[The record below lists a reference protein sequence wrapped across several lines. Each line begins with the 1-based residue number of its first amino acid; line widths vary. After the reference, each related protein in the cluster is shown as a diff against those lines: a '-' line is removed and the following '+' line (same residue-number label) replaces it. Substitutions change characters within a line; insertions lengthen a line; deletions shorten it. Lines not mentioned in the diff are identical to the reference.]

1 MAETTST
8 EPTEEVIETQI
19 NDLDPRFIKQL
30 ESAEKS
36 IDKNPGYTVDI
47 CATILAKYPSCVE
60 VRKIMRQA
68 QFRKYGK
75 GNFIA
80 KLASD
85 IKGIILLMKS
95 ASMIKN
101 GKALEVMTEAEKI
114 LSQCP
119 QCAYALNAL
128 ADAAKSLSYWGTA
141 ASAYLAI
148 AQFQPKNDKN
158 LLALADAYVKNK
170 QPDEASQICDQ
181 ILRRSPANGEAQA
194 LARSASVIK
203 TMNKGNWEKEGG
215 DFHDKLKDASETAD
229 LENASSLVSDEAT
242 LTRIVDRLKEQIK
255 TDPENINL
263 YRDICANLRTLHRYS
278 EALEYVRQ
286 ARQQPLGK
294 GDTTLEKWEHD
305 FIVAEMEAKIADL
318 KKELEAN
325 PNDAQKKAELD
336 ELSKKEHDYKLE
348 NAKLMVERYPN
359 DFNYR
364 YIYGQLLFEDGKL
377 DDAIM
382 QFQLSQRNPKVRSQ
396 SLLGLGRA
404 FILGKKYDLAVDQ
417 LEIAKKEAKVM
428 TDAKKEIIYELA
440 TVYEK
445 MGEAEKAFNEFKEIY
460 SADISYKDV
469 SKKINDY
476 YESRR
481 KQ

>member
-1 MAETTST
+1 
-8 EPTEEVIETQI
+8 
-19 NDLDPRFIKQL
+19 
-30 ESAEKS
+30 
-36 IDKNPGYTVDI
+36 
-47 CATILAKYPSCVE
+47 
-60 VRKIMRQA
+60 
-68 QFRKYGK
+68 
-75 GNFIA
+75 
-80 KLASD
+80 
-85 IKGIILLMKS
+85 
-95 ASMIKN
+95 
-101 GKALEVMTEAEKI
+101 
-114 LSQCP
+114 
-119 QCAYALNAL
+119 
-128 ADAAKSLSYWGTA
+128 
-141 ASAYLAI
+141 
-148 AQFQPKNDKN
+148 
-158 LLALADAYVKNK
+158 
-170 QPDEASQICDQ
+170 
-181 ILRRSPANGEAQA
+181 
-194 LARSASVIK
+194 
-203 TMNKGNWEKEGG
+203 
-215 DFHDKLKDASETAD
+215 
-229 LENASSLVSDEAT
+229 
-242 LTRIVDRLKEQIK
+242 
-255 TDPENINL
+255 
-263 YRDICANLRTLHRYS
+263 
-278 EALEYVRQ
+278 
-286 ARQQPLGK
+286 
-294 GDTTLEKWEHD
+294 
-305 FIVAEMEAKIADL
+305 MEAKIADL

-417 LEIAKKEAKVM
+417 LEIAKKE
-428 TDAKKEIIYELA
+428 IIYELA
-440 TVYEK
+440 TAYEK

>member
-1 MAETTST
+1 MAETEPT
-8 EPTEEVIETQI
+8 EPTEEIVETQI
-19 NDLDPRFIKQL
+19 KDLDPRFVKQL
-30 ESAEKS
+30 ESAERS
-36 IDKNPGYTVDI
+36 IDKNPGYTIDI
-47 CATILAKYPSCVE
+47 CATILAKYPSCVD

-68 QFRKYGK
+68 QFKKYGK
-75 GNFIA
+75 GNPVA
-80 KLASD
+80 KLSGD
-85 IKGIILLMKS
+85 VQGMVLSMK
-95 ASMIKN
+95 APSMIKK
-101 GKALEVMTEAEKI
+101 GQALEVMAQAEHL

-119 QCAYALNAL
+119 QNASALKAL
-128 ADAAKSLSYWGTA
+128 ASAAESLSYWGTA
-141 ASAYLAI
+141 ASAYMAI
-148 AQFQPKNDKN
+148 AQFQPKNEKN
-158 LLALADAYVKNK
+158 LLALANAYVKNK
-170 QPDEASQICDQ
+170 QPDEAAQVCEQ
-181 ILRRSPANGEAQA
+181 ILRRNPSNGDAQA

-215 DFHDKLKDASETAD
+215 DFRDKLKSADETSD
-229 LENASSLVSDEAT
+229 LEKAASLVSDEET
-242 LTRIVDRLKEQIK
+242 LGRMVDRLREQIK
-255 TDPENINL
+255 TDPENVNL
-263 YRDICANLRTLHRYS
+263 YREICANLRTLRRYS

-305 FIVAEMEAKIADL
+305 FIVADMENKIETLKAK
-318 KKELEAN
+318 LEEN
-325 PNDAQKKAELD
+325 PDDAATKAELE

-348 NAKLMVERYPN
+348 NARLMVERYPN

-382 QFQLSQRNPKVRSQ
+382 QFQLSQRNPKVRLQ

-404 FILGKKYDLAVDQ
+404 FILGAKYDLAVDQ
-417 LEIAKKEAKVM
+417 LEIAKKESKIM
-428 TDAKKEIIYELA
+428 NDAKKEIIYELA
-440 TVYEK
+440 TAYEK

-476 YESRR
+476 YESKR
-481 KQ
+481 K